1 MTMITNPDDIA
12 RYRLK
17 ALRAMIGLE
26 VCGMTRG
33 GTPATQIVRQEF
45 GITKRRKID
54 VYLEFCRLTNQ
65 EPSQRICNKV
75 SAGEALEEVLTE
87 QETGYQEDREDNR

>member
-1 MTMITNPDDIA
+1 MTRITNPDDIA

-33 GTPATQIVRQEF
+33 GTPATQIVREEF

-54 VYLEFCRLTNQ
+54 VYREFCRLTNQ
-65 EPSQRICNKV
+65 TPSPRICNTV
-75 SAGEALEEVLTE
+75 SAGEALEEVL
-87 QETGYQEDREDNR
+87 QEDREDNQEEHTQ